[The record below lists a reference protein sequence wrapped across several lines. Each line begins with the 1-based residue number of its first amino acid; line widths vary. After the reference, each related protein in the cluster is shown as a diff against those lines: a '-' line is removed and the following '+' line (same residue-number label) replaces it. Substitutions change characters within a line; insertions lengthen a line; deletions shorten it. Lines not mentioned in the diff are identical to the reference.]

1 MDPGLSTVA
10 GEMLVI
16 DMTVDRMSIDFT
28 ISPWGICAALSGAV
42 TLVVICATL
51 LSRSKTLFYVLSALS
66 ALGGVVLL
74 PTVLITMMY
83 FWPPLLIYPLL
94 CLSAFLGSYVSF
106 MAAGATSPQQGT
118 GPRPGPAP
126 APPQ

>member
-1 MDPGLSTVA
+1 MSGRALRTLGRLAGLSTVA

-16 DMTVDRMSIDFT
+16 DMSVDWVSPDFK
-28 ISPWGICAALSGAV
+28 INPLGIYAALCGAV

-51 LSRSKTLFYVLSALS
+51 LSRSKTPFYVLSALS

-74 PTVLITMMY
+74 PTVLMTIMY
-83 FWPPLLIYPLL
+83 FWPLLLIYPLL

-106 MAAGATSPQQGT
+106 MAAWATSP
-118 GPRPGPAP
+118 
-126 APPQ
+126 